1 MSTSS
6 SAMTPI
12 TVIQSSLTPLNRSD
26 VDTDQ
31 IIPARFLKGTVK
43 TGLGEKLFHD
53 LRYLPNGSA
62 NPEFILNHPQYQGS
76 KILIA
81 FHNFGC
87 GSSREHAPWAL
98 KDYGFQAV
106 LAVSFADIF
115 KNNALKNGLLTITLP
130 ETVILHLLQEA
141 SSKPEQTLKIDLPS
155 QTVTLPSGKTEHFD
169 IDPYRKRCLVEGLD
183 DIGFTLGFAK
193 EIESFET
200 ALLERGLA

>member
-1 MSTSS
+1 MSSHI
-6 SAMTPI
+6 AIAPI
-12 TVIQSSLTPLNRSD
+12 TLIQSALTPLNRSD
-26 VDTDQ
+26 IDTDQ

-53 LRYLPNGSA
+53 LRYLPNGSP
-62 NPEFILNHPQYQGS
+62 NPEFILNQPEYKDSQ
-76 KILIA
+76 ILIA

-115 KNNALKNGLLTITLP
+115 KNNALKNGLLTIALP
-130 ETVILHLLQEA
+130 EAVILHLLQEA
-141 SSKPEQTLKIDLPS
+141 TSKPEQTLKIDLPS

-183 DIGFTLGFAK
+183 DIGFTLGFEK
-193 EIESFET
+193 EIEAYEN